1 MTDAS
6 DEMTNNSQNMDAL
19 SMAEMDLRRYEARLG
34 VWKVVLGSFI
44 VGLAGIIIPAAI
56 NMTTLLFDTWQ
67 KEARFE
73 LEKQTA
79 HQQYIKDFFET
90 AVNQDVEL
98 RIRFA
103 NYFANLSDGDQKLL
117 WRGYF
122 DQLVSERNASRDKIN
137 ALEANLVKLQKV
149 EQTVENVTEL
159 DLIARELNWTYAE
172 IGYVPLDRGVVQVVG
187 GKKER
192 LYGETLDVIAQL
204 SGDTSAPVDPESAAY
219 KRFWELYRR
228 DLIGVESKNVEL
240 RMVVFGKE
248 LQRLAEAGE
257 APSPWLVAVG
267 QSVQDA
273 MQHDLSGA
281 DAPDP
286 LSGRLGSLRE
296 LSQRPIAQQSNGSLQ
311 P

>member
-1 MTDAS
+1 MTD
-6 DEMTNNSQNMDAL
+6 TSQDTSTVSEGADTL
-19 SMAEMDLRRYEARLG
+19 SMAQIELSRYQARLG

-44 VGLAGIIIPAAI
+44 VGMAGIIIPAAI
-56 NMTTLLFDTWQ
+56 NMTTLLFDSWQ

-103 NYFANLSDGDQKLL
+103 NYFANLSDGEQKLL

-122 DQLVSERNASRDKIN
+122 DQLVAERNASRAKIN
-137 ALEANLVKLQKV
+137 ALEADLVKLQKV

-172 IGYVPLDRGVVQVVG
+172 IGYVPLDRGVVQIVG

-192 LYGETLDVIAQL
+192 LYGETIEVIAKL
-204 SGDTSAPVDPESAAY
+204 SAASDLPVDPESAAY

-228 DLIGVESKNVEL
+228 DLIGVESTFVAN
-240 RMVVFGKE
+240 RMVAFGKE
-248 LQRLAEAGE
+248 LKRLAEAGE
-257 APSPWLVAVG
+257 APSPWLMSMR
-267 QSVQDA
+267 QEVQDA
-273 MQHDLSGA
+273 MQLDLAIG
-281 DAPDP
+281 DAPEP
-286 LSGRLGSLRE
+286 PSGRLGSLRE
-296 LSQRPIAQQSNGSLQ
+296 LSQRSLAQQSGDTLR